1 LNKSFDSS
9 LLLGLFSIL
18 GLGIV
23 QVYSSSYIFATEM
36 YQDGLY
42 FVIRQL
48 ISMLIGISVMFI
60 ATKIPWKI
68 WNQLFISLWILT
80 SFALILTFI
89 PGIGVKV
96 GGAWRWINM
105 GFTRFEP
112 SELLKILVPWL
123 VSFLFSHWNEPEHW
137 SKKPHAWFIWILPF
151 ALLLAQ
157 PDFGTFALL
166 TLVILITL
174 FIVGFSW
181 KYFVGLTL
189 TLIPVFTFLIVR
201 YPYRLKRVV
210 GFLNPWADPSDSGFQ
225 LIQSLLSVR
234 NGGFWGQGLG
244 AGQGKLFFLPEAH
257 TDFTLAVF
265 AEETGFI
272 GMSLL
277 FLLYGFVFFKTF
289 QIGLH
294 IKNLQQRMFVL
305 GVSFLFGLNSLFNMA
320 VVLGVL
326 PTKGL
331 TLPFLSYGGSSLVCY
346 CLAFGWVL
354 NIERQQ
360 AEFS

>member
-1 LNKSFDSS
+1 MTKSFDRS
-9 LLLGLFSIL
+9 LLLSLFAIV

-42 FVIRQL
+42 FVLRQAVSIL
-48 ISMLIGISVMFI
+48 VGFSILFL
-60 ATKIPWKI
+60 AANIPWKL
-68 WNQLFISLWILT
+68 WNRAFIALWFLT
-80 SFALILTFI
+80 TIALLLTLV
-89 PGIGVKV
+89 PGVGIKV
-96 GGAWRWINM
+96 GGSWRWIHL
-105 GFTRFEP
+105 GVTRFEP
-112 SELLKILVPWL
+112 SEFLKILVPWL
-123 VSFLFSHWNEPEHW
+123 ISFLYSHWNEPGHW
-137 SKKPHAWFIWILPF
+137 SKKPHAWFLWLLPF
-151 ALLLAQ
+151 GLLLAQ
-157 PDFGTFALL
+157 PDFGSFAMLMM
-166 TLVILITL
+166 VILATL

-181 KYFVGLTL
+181 KYFLGISL
-189 TLIPVFTFLIVR
+189 TLIPVFTFLIVK
-201 YPYRLKRVV
+201 YPYRLRRVI

-277 FLLYGFVFFKTF
+277 FLLYGFIFFRTF

-294 IKNLQQRMFVL
+294 IKHLQSRIFVL

>member
-1 LNKSFDSS
+1 M
-9 LLLGLFSIL
+9 

-23 QVYSSSYIFATEM
+23 QIYSSSFIFATEM
-36 YQDGLY
+36 YQDGHY
-42 FVIRQL
+42 FVIRQGL
-48 ISMLIGISVMFI
+48 SMLVGISALFI
-60 ATKIPWKI
+60 SAHIPWKY
-68 WNQLFISLWILT
+68 WNRIFLGLWV
-80 SFALILTFI
+80 LTFI
-89 PGIGVKV
+89 ALLLTLVPGIGVKV
-96 GGAWRWINM
+96 GGAKRWIHL
-105 GFTRFEP
+105 GITRFEP
-112 SELLKILVPWL
+112 SELLKVLIPWL
-123 VSFLFSHWNEPEHW
+123 ISFLFVHWKEPGHW
-137 SKKPHAWFIWILPF
+137 SKKPHAWFLWIAPF
-151 ALLLAQ
+151 FVLLAQ
-157 PDFGTFALL
+157 PDFGSFALL
-166 TLVILITL
+166 TALTLITL
-174 FIVGFSW
+174 FIVGFSR
-181 KYFVGLTL
+181 KYFFGLVL
-189 TLIPVFTFLIVR
+189 MMIPLFTFLIVK
-201 YPYRLKRVV
+201 YPYRLRRVV

-234 NGGFWGQGLG
+234 SGGFWGQGLG

-277 FLLYGFVFFKTF
+277 FLLYGFVFFRTF
-289 QIGLH
+289 QIGLY
-294 IKNLQQRMFVL
+294 IKNLQSRIFVL

-346 CLAFGWVL
+346 CFAFGWVL
-354 NIERQQ
+354 NMERQQ

>member
-1 LNKSFDSS
+1 M
-9 LLLGLFSIL
+9 

-42 FVIRQL
+42 FVIRQAV
-48 ISMLIGISVMFI
+48 SMLVGLSVLFI
-60 ATKIPWKI
+60 AAHLPWKVWKKSFVI
-68 WNQLFISLWILT
+68 LWIVTCCFLLLT
-80 SFALILTFI
+80 LI

-96 GGAWRWINM
+96 GGARRWIHL
-105 GFTRFEP
+105 GVTRFEP
-112 SELLKILVPWL
+112 SELLKVMVPWL
-123 VSFLFSHWNEPEHW
+123 ISFLCSHWSEPDHW
-137 SKKPHAWFIWILPF
+137 SKKPHAWFLWLLPF
-151 ALLLAQ
+151 GILLAQ
-157 PDFGTFALL
+157 PDFGSFALL
-166 TLVILITL
+166 TLVILSTL
-174 FIVGFSW
+174 LVLGFSW
-181 KYFVGLTL
+181 KYFLSLTAC
-189 TLIPVFTFLIVR
+189 LIPLFILLIVK
-201 YPYRLKRVV
+201 YPYRLRRVV
-210 GFLNPWADPSDSGFQ
+210 GFLNPWADPTDSGFQ
-225 LIQSLLSVR
+225 LIQSLLSIR

-294 IKNLQQRMFVL
+294 IKNLQSRILVL

-360 AEFS
+360 AEYS